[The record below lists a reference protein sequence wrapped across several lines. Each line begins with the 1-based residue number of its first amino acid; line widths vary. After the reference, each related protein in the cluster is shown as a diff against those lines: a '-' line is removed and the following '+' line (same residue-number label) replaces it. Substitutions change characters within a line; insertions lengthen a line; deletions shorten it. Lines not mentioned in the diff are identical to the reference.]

1 MTPQEIQAIFDD
13 RNTFTDT
20 MEMTIGDKKFTLG
33 DLRGLSANQQR
44 QLSEKIAGAESR
56 ESIARDTATKAANL
70 LAELQTASENLRA
83 QKTVV
88 PTEDDFDKEEF
99 WGPVRKRFSDR
110 DAKIDQAI
118 KGIETLSNQVKN
130 AASIWFKD
138 RTRSQYEKVSSRLKK
153 VDQYKDWDV
162 DKVLGYATEHRIVDE
177 DGMPSVE
184 RAILEL
190 TKANDIETIKKE
202 AYAEGMKAAKQKGRL
217 DAQPRPSSATGG
229 RQPAD
234 KSAVA
239 EIGLEGLGDDAMN
252 DPELMEMFAEIQ
264 GGGGGVQ

>member
-1 MTPQEIQAIFDD
+1 MTLQEILADPK
-13 RNTFTDT
+13 TFADGI
-20 MEMTIGDKKFTLG
+20 EMTIGNEKVNLG
-33 DLRGLSANQQR
+33 QLRELSASQQR
-44 QLSEKIAGAESR
+44 TLSEKISGADRR
-56 ESIARDTATKAANL
+56 EAEARDTATKAANL
-70 LAELQTASENLRA
+70 LAELQTASETLRA

-110 DAKIDQAI
+110 DAKLDQAI
-118 KGIETLSNQVKN
+118 KGIETLSSQVKN
-130 AASIWFKD
+130 AAAIWFKD
-138 RTRSQYEKVSSRLKK
+138 RTRSQYEKASPRLKK

-184 RAILEL
+184 KAILEL
-190 TKANDIETIKKE
+190 TKANDIEQIKKE

-252 DPELMEMFAEIQ
+252 DPELMDMFAEIQ
-264 GGGGGVQ
+264 GGGVQ

>member
-1 MTPQEIQAIFDD
+1 MTLQEILADPK
-13 RNTFTDT
+13 TFADGI
-20 MEMTIGDKKFTLG
+20 EMTIGNEKVNLG
-33 DLRGLSANQQR
+33 QLRELSANQQR

-70 LAELQTASENLRA
+70 LAELQTARDNLQA
-83 QKTVV
+83 QKTTP
-88 PTEDDFDKEEF
+88 PTDDDFDKEEF
-99 WGPVRKRFSDR
+99 WSPVRKRFSDR
-110 DAKIDQAI
+110 DTKIDQAI

-130 AASIWFKD
+130 AAAIWFKD
-138 RTRSQYEKVSSRLKK
+138 RTRSQYEKVSGRLKK
-153 VDQYKDWDV
+153 VDAYKDWDA

-184 RAILEL
+184 KAILEL

-229 RQPAD
+229 RQPVD

-252 DPELMEMFAEIQ
+252 DPELMEMFSEIQ
-264 GGGGGVQ
+264 NGGGGVQ